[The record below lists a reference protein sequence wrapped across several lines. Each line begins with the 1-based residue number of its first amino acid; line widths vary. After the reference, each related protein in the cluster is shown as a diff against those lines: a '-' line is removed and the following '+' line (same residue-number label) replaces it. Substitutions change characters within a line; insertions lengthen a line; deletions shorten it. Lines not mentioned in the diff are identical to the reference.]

1 MSSPALDTLYVYFLS
16 ISQFITEG
24 SGELDAISLDTWMTI
39 NTLIQQHIDHETGG
53 VLH

>member
-1 MSSPALDTLYVYFLS
+1 MSSPALDTLYVYFS
-16 ISQFITEG
+16 TISHFIIEG
-24 SGELDAISLDTWMTI
+24 SEDLDMIRLDTWMTL

>member
-1 MSSPALDTLYVYFLS
+1 MPSPALDTLYVYFS
-16 ISQFITEG
+16 AISHFIVEG
-24 SGELDAISLDTWMTI
+24 SGDLDIVSLDTWMTL